1 MEMGGTIDLLEI
13 ALKIPPWEPMRLLSR
28 DELRGMKVI
37 TADDAAEAPSAATAG
52 SPALANGMR
61 APINDR
67 SWTIAANA
75 ERPTLTRTHPLTVEG
90 DDIGSFALTLTC
102 GEAGKDYVVTYA
114 ERRRAVGGG
123 TPAAPH
129 EIEISLSG
137 KTLPLRLVSCAQAA
151 DKERASVATGRVPLD
166 LVRAFADTQSRSLT
180 VETTSDGTVTIIRV
194 GNAGVARSLPQLAAS
209 CASAVAAPARRS
221 ARSDLRRGG

>member
-1 MEMGGTIDLLEI
+1 
-13 ALKIPPWEPMRLLSR
+13 MRLLSR

-37 TADDAAEAPSAATAG
+37 TADDTAETPSAVTAG

-90 DDIGSFALTLTC
+90 DDIGSFALTLAC
-102 GEAGKDYVVTYA
+102 GEAGKDYVVTYI
-114 ERRRAVGGG
+114 ERRRAAGGG

-129 EIEISLSG
+129 EIGISLSG
-137 KTLPLRLVSCAQAA
+137 KTLPLRLVSSQVD

-166 LVRAFADTQSRSLT
+166 LVRAFADAQSRSLT
-180 VETTSDGTVTIIRV
+180 VETTSEATATMIRV

-209 CASAVAAPARRS
+209 CAAAPASRRS